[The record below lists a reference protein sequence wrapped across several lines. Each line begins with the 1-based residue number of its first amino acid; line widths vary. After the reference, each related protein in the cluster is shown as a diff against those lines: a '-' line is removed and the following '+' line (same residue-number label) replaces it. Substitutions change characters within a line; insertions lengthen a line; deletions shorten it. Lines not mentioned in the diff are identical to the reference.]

1 MIAAGKI
8 RSIIDTNTVKAY
20 KVKSTR
26 RGKRHFFI
34 SGNEYNTFTI
44 YARQIGF
51 CTRLCWA
58 IESGIYIIISIHK
71 KSPLKIIRCK
81 VKNPTFAVLKLG
93 YMLAVVKIAGQ
104 QFKVKAGDNLYVP
117 HIEGNSGDSVE
128 FAEVLMTDNAGTV
141 TLGSDVKAVV
151 KAQIITG
158 LVQGD
163 KVIAF
168 KMKRRKGFRKKHGHR
183 THYTKIQVTEIA

>member
-1 MIAAGKI
+1 
-8 RSIIDTNTVKAY
+8 
-20 KVKSTR
+20 
-26 RGKRHFFI
+26 
-34 SGNEYNTFTI
+34 
-44 YARQIGF
+44 
-51 CTRLCWA
+51 
-58 IESGIYIIISIHK
+58 
-71 KSPLKIIRCK
+71 
-81 VKNPTFAVLKLG
+81 
-93 YMLAVVKIAGQ
+93 MLAVVKIAGQ